1 VPEAWNSNQ
10 VGDTVAKTDDE
21 VAVGEDLEFQRKW
34 WRFESGVWI
43 LFAILLGVTL
53 AGAFGRGPIAKAE
66 RRSKDESIDVKYD
79 RIQRTGT
86 PSIVT
91 VDFGPSSIRSGK
103 VDLFV
108 SESMVKEL
116 GAQRVVPSPERAVLG
131 RGGLTY
137 TFPASET
144 PASVEFALEP
154 AGPGLRR
161 LKIQVVGMEAVNAV
175 IFVMP

>member
-1 VPEAWNSNQ
+1 MSEAIKHVS
-10 VGDTVAKTDDE
+10 DTVAKTDGE
-21 VAVGEDLEFQRKW
+21 VAVGEDLRFQRRW
-34 WRFESGVWI
+34 WKFESGVWI
-43 LFAILLGVTL
+43 FFAVLLVLTS

-66 RRSKDESIDVKYD
+66 RRSKDESIAVKYD

-91 VDFGPSSIRSGK
+91 IDFGPSAIRGSK
-103 VDLFV
+103 IDLFV
-108 SESMVKEL
+108 SESLVQEL
-116 GAQRVVPSPERAVLG
+116 GTQRIVPSPERAVVG

-137 TFPASET
+137 TFPASEL

-154 AGPGLRR
+154 ARPGLRR
-161 LKIQVVGMEAVNAV
+161 LTIQVVGMEVVNAD